1 MGMTL
6 DLPTIRVD
14 MREGSK
20 TLVPLLENT
29 CNVIQVPQLPAGDFM
44 WRSRLRDGST
54 VKTLCEYK
62 TFSDFLASKRDG
74 RLLEQVVGMLEYG
87 DRNILLIEGDWGL
100 GPKGM
105 AVVRSKEWKNH
116 RGIMVEGGYR
126 QPHTGTARPPTFA
139 ELSGF
144 LWELQYIAGFQ
155 IWRSMTKDE
164 SAALVAQAC
173 RLEWK
178 SWKEHD
184 ALGVD
189 GVVGAKMEKVT
200 PSGGPKFM
208 TPGKCWRM
216 AAQIDGLGSL
226 ASYTE
231 HGFDTPHEMVNA
243 SIETWEAVLPAKQK
257 WRARD
262 IYRWLRER

>member
-1 MGMTL
+1 
-6 DLPTIRVD
+6 
-14 MREGSK
+14 
-20 TLVPLLENT
+20 
-29 CNVIQVPQLPAGDFM
+29 
-44 WRSRLRDGST
+44 
-54 VKTLCEYK
+54 
-62 TFSDFLASKRDG
+62 
-74 RLLEQVVGMLEYG
+74 MLEYG

-126 QPHTGTARPPTFA
+126 QPHTGTARPPTFS

-155 IWRSMTKDE
+155 VWRSMTKDE